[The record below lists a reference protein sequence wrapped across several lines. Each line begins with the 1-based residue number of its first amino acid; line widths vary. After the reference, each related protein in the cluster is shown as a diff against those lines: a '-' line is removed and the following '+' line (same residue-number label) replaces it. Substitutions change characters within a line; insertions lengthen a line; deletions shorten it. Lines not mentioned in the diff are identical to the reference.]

1 MEPVRLG
8 SYPNRT
14 GFFGCSVKGEYTV
27 LKIKRIYENP
37 AFEDGKR
44 ILVDRIWP
52 RGISEAEAQLD
63 LWMKEVAPST
73 GLRKWFAH
81 KPERYAEFSK
91 RYEQEL
97 AAQEV
102 KVYVEQLRSW
112 MESETVT
119 LLYAAK
125 DQKHNHALVLQ
136 GVLERK

>member
-1 MEPVRLG
+1 M
-8 SYPNRT
+8 
-14 GFFGCSVKGEYTV
+14 

-52 RGISEAEAQLD
+52 RGISKAEAQLD
-63 LWMKEVAPST
+63 LWMKEIAPST

-102 KVYVEQLRSW
+102 KVYIEQLRSW
-112 MESETVT
+112 MESGTVT

-136 GVLERK
+136 EVLEGK

>member
-8 SYPNRT
+8 SYPSRT
-14 GFFGCSVKGEYTV
+14 GFFRCSIKGEYTV
-27 LKIKRIYENP
+27 LKIKRIYEDP

-52 RGISEAEAQLD
+52 RGISKAEAKLD

-97 AAQEV
+97 AAQEA
-102 KVYVEQLRSW
+102 KVYIEQLRSW

-136 GVLERK
+136 EVLERK

>member
-1 MEPVRLG
+1 M
-8 SYPNRT
+8 
-14 GFFGCSVKGEYTV
+14 